1 MPEIGPADA
10 QLAFLYV
17 SGEMDA
23 AEVAAFER
31 RLGEE
36 QPLREALCQAVE
48 LMRTLEGLAPPVPR
62 PEYRQ
67 RVRQRLHPAHW
78 WQRLARRTYRGH
90 PALWSSL
97 GAVAALLAVSTVS
110 PRVREMPVPAAP
122 PPPSMAEKTKLSQP
136 ETPLDEP
143 ADSPTIEEAE
153 MWANMPNSDHLAQT
167 YEEEVRRRDRRL
179 THGDRVPH
187 LSE

>member
-1 MPEIGPADA
+1 
-10 QLAFLYV
+10 
-17 SGEMDA
+17 
-23 AEVAAFER
+23 
-31 RLGEE
+31 
-36 QPLREALCQAVE
+36 
-48 LMRTLEGLAPPVPR
+48 
-62 PEYRQ
+62 
-67 RVRQRLHPAHW
+67 
-78 WQRLARRTYRGH
+78 
-90 PALWSSL
+90 
-97 GAVAALLAVSTVS
+97 
-110 PRVREMPVPAAP
+110 MPVPAAP